1 MYKPKTLSETVLSEV
16 PLNISKNQKPQQK
29 QLKIVENALGCAV
42 DFQLQWGTQQS
53 RFKLISTTRA
63 RARTLSER
71 KAHMPQGHRHLR
83 GCLLHTY
90 VLGQVG
96 WKKCCL
102 CPSESAWCC
111 WAQFV
116 LAWWWGRVATNGN
129 GGMGGMGKAASRM
142 RRNRETVWRKV
153 TTYLNKLAA
162 AVEILTSLSSCAW
175 RPHSPAIVAWSC
187 AAAA

>member
-63 RARTLSER
+63 RARARTLSER

-96 WKKCCL
+96 
-102 CPSESAWCC
+102 
-111 WAQFV
+111 
-116 LAWWWGRVATNGN
+116 
-129 GGMGGMGKAASRM
+129 
-142 RRNRETVWRKV
+142 
-153 TTYLNKLAA
+153 
-162 AVEILTSLSSCAW
+162 
-175 RPHSPAIVAWSC
+175 
-187 AAAA
+187 